1 MSNNNIVKDIEES
14 RRRTDKQ
21 VKQFVQIPLEI
32 EATNQVTVLKES
44 IARLKTPALVPS
56 PPPPPGPPQTLK
68 KNATIFM
75 SMAVVPQPDHLTN
88 SRTKKIATKRNIQDL
103 SEDELILKQNY
114 IRGGWSPPRTFKTTP
129 PTPPN
134 GLCEGILAPRSQC
147 RS

>member
-75 SMAVVPQPDHLTN
+75 SMAVVPQPV
-88 SRTKKIATKRNIQDL
+88 
-103 SEDELILKQNY
+103 Y
-114 IRGGWSPPRTFKTTP
+114 
-129 PTPPN
+129 
-134 GLCEGILAPRSQC
+134 
-147 RS
+147 